1 MIVELLKLIFTTAFP
16 GESLGIAPVP
26 ISAAQ
31 ARLSLALPEAL
42 KDFYNVACAS
52 LALQKADY
60 RILPPQELRVDGDHL
75 IFCEERE
82 GQEVFGITLANITSL
97 GDRPNPSV
105 GIRRKG
111 ESKWFG
117 EASRLS
123 AFMLGMTAW
132 QVAQLL
138 PHKARVPYPD
148 HELKK
153 LLPYFEPVGEPK
165 VRLGAQFFALVDH
178 QRSIVAAYSNT
189 SEMLYVGAP
198 RANAISEL
206 ERSLGLDFAALL
218 EKRSRPRKVGPL
230 PGEVVG
236 SESDQVRTII
246 EPLERLVTTA
256 FPDESLGMANEP
268 IAAAEARLGLVL
280 PEPLRNFFAVAG
292 GSQDL
297 LNADYIFLPPEKL
310 RVDDNHLIFCEERQ
324 GQEDFGIALAN
335 IAALGERPNPPVN
348 VRPKGRVEWLVAE
361 EGTLSAFLLGMT
373 AWQVALMLPERA
385 RCPVPEVDLP
395 KLLAFFE
402 PVGAPLIRVGASRF
416 GLIDRKRS
424 IVAAYCCADEVL
436 YLGTPH
442 EDVLEKL
449 EQKAGLELESL

>member
-1 MIVELLKLIFTTAFP
+1 MKLTAPHFFYVRFEVLSMLSP
-16 GESLGIAPVP
+16 LDRTFRFAAPTL
-26 ISAAQ
+26 I
-31 ARLSLALPEAL
+31 RLPDLP
-42 KDFYNVACAS
+42 FRWVGAC
-52 LALQKADY
+52 Q
-60 RILPPQELRVDGDHL
+60 PV
-75 IFCEERE
+75 
-82 GQEVFGITLANITSL
+82 
-97 GDRPNPSV
+97 NP
-105 GIRRKG
+105 RKYV
-111 ESKWFG
+111 WPV
-117 EASRLS
+117 RN
-123 AFMLGMTAW
+123 
-132 QVAQLL
+132 
-138 PHKARVPYPD
+138 
-148 HELKK
+148 K
-153 LLPYFEPVGEPK
+153 LLRTFTHG
-165 VRLGAQFFALVDH
+165 QSFA
-178 QRSIVAAYSNT
+178 I
-189 SEMLYVGAP
+189 
-198 RANAISEL
+198 
-206 ERSLGLDFAALL
+206 
-218 EKRSRPRKVGPL
+218 
-230 PGEVVG
+230 
-236 SESDQVRTII
+236 
-246 EPLERLVTTA
+246 
-256 FPDESLGMANEP
+256 GMANEP

-402 PVGAPLIRVGASRF
+402 PVGAPLMRVGASRF

-442 EDVLEKL
+442 EDLLEKL